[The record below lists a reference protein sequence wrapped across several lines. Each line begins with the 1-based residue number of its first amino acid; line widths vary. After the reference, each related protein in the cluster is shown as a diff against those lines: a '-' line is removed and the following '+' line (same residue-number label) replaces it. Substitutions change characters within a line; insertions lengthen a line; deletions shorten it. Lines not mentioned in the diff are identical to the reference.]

1 MANLGNYDA
10 SNGETMRSGDCLPAG
25 EYIACIVKSE
35 KRDAKNRGNAY
46 INLEFEVQDGDCRG
60 RHFWTMLNLWNDNQ
74 QAVDIAQRE
83 LNSICHAIG
92 RLRINDTEELHGIPM
107 RVKLGIKEDK
117 QYGPKNVVKG
127 YSSLNS
133 APASH
138 HASAHNAGGGIESRG
153 AWNRA
158 RA

>member
-10 SNGETMRSGDCLPAG
+10 SNGQTMESRDCLPAG

-35 KRDAKNRGNAY
+35 KRDAKTRGNAY

-60 RHFWTMLNLWNDNQ
+60 RHFWTMLNLWNNNQ

-83 LNSICHAIG
+83 LNSICHAVG

-107 RVKLGIKEDK
+107 RVKLKVEKND
-117 QYGPKNVVKG
+117 QYGDQNRVAG